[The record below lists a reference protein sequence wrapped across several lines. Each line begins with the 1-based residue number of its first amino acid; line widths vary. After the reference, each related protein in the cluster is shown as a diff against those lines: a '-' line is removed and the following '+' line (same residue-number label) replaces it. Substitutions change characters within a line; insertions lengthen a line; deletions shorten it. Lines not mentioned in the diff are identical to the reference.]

1 MKEKI
6 SIGILGL
13 GTVGSGVV
21 KVLKNHDEVEI
32 KKIAVKDITK
42 KRNINGLAQSMLT
55 DNPQTV
61 VEDSDIQ
68 VVIEVI
74 GGIKPAFD
82 LIKTAIK
89 NKKHIVTANKELIA
103 KHGAELF
110 ELAKENN
117 VTILYEAAVAGGI
130 PIIMP
135 LKLSLAGNN
144 ISKIA
149 GILNG
154 TTNYILTKMDTEGRE
169 FEDVLKEAQNL
180 GYAEADPS
188 GDVKGF
194 DAAYKIA
201 ILSSIAFD
209 KKVDVNNVYI
219 GGIDNITSTDI
230 SFAKEFGYKIKL
242 VAIGQMAK
250 DNKID
255 VRVHPVLVPKTHL
268 LYGVDDVVN
277 AVMVEGDAVGK
288 VMFSGPGAGDLPTA
302 SSVVGDLLCIVGDL
316 LLDNTPIPLMR
327 CKQRNGAKHL
337 EIDNTRNKYFI
348 RVNAKNVPGVLGDLG
363 TICGN
368 NNINLYNIVQ
378 KGVLEDGSARVV
390 LLTEAALEK
399 DLNKAIEEMNK
410 KESINKVQNIIRVI
424 D

>member
-1 MKEKI
+1 MKEKV

-21 KVLKNHDEVEI
+21 KVLKSHDEVKI
-32 KKIAVKDITK
+32 KKIAVKDVTK
-42 KRNINGLAQSMLT
+42 KRNIEGLNQSILT
-55 DNPQTV
+55 DNPQTI
-61 VEDSDIQ
+61 VEDTDIQ

-74 GGIKPAFD
+74 GGINPAFD
-82 LIKTAIK
+82 LIKAAIK

-130 PIIMP
+130 PIITP

-169 FEDVLKEAQNL
+169 FEDVLKEAQDL

-188 GDVKGF
+188 GDVKGY

-242 VAIGQMAK
+242 VAIGQMAE

-255 VRVHPVLVPKTHL
+255 VRVHPMLVPKTHL
-268 LYGVDDVVN
+268 LYGVDDVIN

-327 CKQRNGAKHL
+327 CKQRNEAKHL
-337 EIDNTRNKYFI
+337 EIDNTKNKYFI
-348 RVNAKNVPGVLGDLG
+348 RVNAKNTPGVLGDLG

-378 KGVLEDGSARVV
+378 KGVLKDGSARVV

-410 KESINKVQNIIRVI
+410 KESINKVKNIIRVI